1 MTERLEVVWERWD
14 GHGMERARVA
24 VGPDGVYADSD
35 LLTPENVHAH
45 FRIRCD
51 AQWRTR
57 HVEVTVLEPEHRLL
71 RLEADGEGHWADH
84 PELDGCIDV
93 DIYPS
98 PLTNSLPIRRLGG
111 DCETTAAWVQ
121 IPELTVEPL
130 HQRYTRLEGGSRWR
144 YEAPSSGFTT
154 EFEVDADGLLLDY
167 PGLACR
173 LRPHGAQ

>member
-1 MTERLEVVWERWD
+1 
-14 GHGMERARVA
+14 MERARLTA
-24 VGPDGVYADSD
+24 GPDGVLADSD

-57 HVEVTVLEPEHRLL
+57 HVEVTVLGEPHRTL
-71 RLEADGEGHWADH
+71 RLEADGEGHWVDR

-98 PLTNSLPIRRLGG
+98 PFTNSLPIRRLGVAA
-111 DCETTAAWVQ
+111 ETTAAWVQ

-130 HQRYTRLEGGSRWR
+130 HQRYTPLGGKRWR
-144 YEAPSSGFTT
+144 YEALSLGSFST
-154 EFEVDADGLLLDY
+154 ELEVDDDGLVLDY
-167 PGLACR
+167 PELARR
-173 LRPHGAQ
+173 LRPH